1 MVGIVIPIQCEG
13 GPGTLGSSSSGSTKR
28 FDAKCTGNRKG
39 SDAVLR
45 KPMLKKIQ
53 GKNYGHTTF
62 RSSWRLTKMTG

>member
-45 KPMLKKIQ
+45 KPMLKKKFKAKITDIQ
-53 GKNYGHTTF
+53 HSDPAGG
-62 RSSWRLTKMTG
+62 